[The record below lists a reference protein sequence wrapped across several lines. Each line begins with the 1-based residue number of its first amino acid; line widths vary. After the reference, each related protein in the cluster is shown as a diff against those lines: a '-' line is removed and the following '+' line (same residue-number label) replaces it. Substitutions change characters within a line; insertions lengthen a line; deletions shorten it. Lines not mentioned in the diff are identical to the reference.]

1 LLIVSILK
9 SRIPDGHRPT
19 SRSDF
24 TRGDTMGFLKAENL
38 VKQYGQGEETV
49 SAVRDVTFEIREGAF
64 VSLMGESG
72 AGKSTLLSI
81 MGAMNTPTSGR
92 YTVDGI
98 DVYGLGQEQR
108 ADFRREFLG
117 FIFQSFHLIP
127 YLTVLEN
134 VMLPLTAV
142 NLGRGRKRA
151 MASEALERVGLHTK
165 GHRLPSQISGGEKER
180 VAVARAVVNEP
191 PVLLADEPT
200 GNLDTKTSR
209 DVMDLLQRLHAEGM
223 TVVMVTHSRA
233 CAAYAEHIL
242 TVSDG
247 CIVEEAD
254 RQEATG
260 GFVLPTAETA
270 EGAGIAPTCLSALPA
285 K

>member
-1 LLIVSILK
+1 VPIQNLSF
-9 SRIPDGHRPT
+9 RDGRYPT

-24 TRGDTMGFLKAENL
+24 IRKDTMGFLRAENL
-38 VKQYGQGEETV
+38 VKQYGKGEGTV
-49 SAVRDVTFEIREGAF
+49 SAVRDMTFEIQEGAF

-127 YLTVLEN
+127 YLTVMEN
-134 VMLPLTAV
+134 VMLPLTTV
-142 NLGRGRKRA
+142 NLGRRRKKA
-151 MASEALERVGLHTK
+151 MAAEALERVGLHTK

-200 GNLDTKTSR
+200 GNLDTKTSQ
-209 DVMDLLQRLHAEGM
+209 DVMGLLQRLHAEGM
-223 TVVMVTHSRA
+223 TVVMVTHSFA
-233 CAAYAEHIL
+233 CAAYAERIL

-247 CIVEEAD
+247 CILEEAD
-254 RQEATG
+254 SPEATG
-260 GFVLPTAETA
+260 RFILPTAETG
-270 EGAGIAPTCLSALPA
+270 EGAGIKPSDLR
-285 K
+285 